1 MIKGVLSSW
10 NRFYIIYKLLIIVV
24 YIDAMK

>member
-1 MIKGVLSSW
+1 MIEGVLSSW

-24 YIDAMK
+24 CIDTMK